1 MKKLIIAL
9 AMLLCYVSA
18 QSQVVPIVSLKQ
30 NNSQGVPLDTGQ
42 YKTVTGIITAANEF
56 GGPSYMQDN
65 TGGIAVFYQEMSA
78 AVKIGDSV
86 IVTAKLTQFN
96 GLTELTFT
104 TTGCSFTKIDSNK
117 TVTPLVINFQQF
129 TTQDY
134 TSIEPY
140 EGLLLR
146 FNNVTTTATGTFAAN
161 TNYPITD
168 VTGTY
173 ASTFRIDNNT
183 NLVGTA
189 IPTGTFSVIC
199 VGSQFKSGAPYQG
212 GYQVLPRFTND
223 LILGAGPNILNPP
236 VESSLLPNSVTIT
249 WTTQNASDSKIY
261 YMRSDSNYQPV
272 VFKDSVYDAAP
283 TNNHVLTINNLRP
296 GRIYYMKA
304 SSTNGSGTSLSSG
317 NYFSTSSDPT
327 STGKWEVYFN
337 KSVDTSFAL
346 PNNKARGSTDLK
358 TRLIQRIDSAKY
370 SIDFAIYSF
379 NDITQIRDALIQAVA
394 RGVKLRIVYDS
405 RTNQSLMQD
414 LINAGILV
422 QKRNQ
427 STGDLMHNKFM
438 IFDSRDTTSY
448 KDDWLWGGSANITNE
463 QFNTDQQNVVFIQDQ
478 ALCATYTREFEEMW
492 GSHNNINNPSL
503 AKFGPYKTDNTPH
516 LFNVNGRRIDV
527 YFSPSDNPSTQIENM
542 IANYTNKSISFVIY
556 AFTRF
561 NISNKMKTQFSPPT
575 KMVRGV
581 FDVSQAT
588 AGTVYEEMKGIGG
601 TTPWNP
607 PAPVYLENQTGLLHS
622 KYMLIDAD
630 LMTSDPIVETGSFN
644 YSNSAT
650 FGNDENFLIIHDSL
664 MANQYYQ
671 EFAKRY
677 IESGGTIG
685 ISHIEN
691 SVTENY
697 YMKQNYP
704 NPFNPTT
711 TIEFGI
717 PKSDFVSLKIYD
729 MLGREVTTLVSQHLQ
744 QGVYKYTFETTGLS
758 SGMYFYSINSG
769 TYKQT
774 KQMVLVK

>member
-1 MKKLIIAL
+1 MKKLL
-9 AMLLCYVSA
+9 FLLSVLMCYISVQA
-18 QSQVVPIVSLKQ
+18 QVVPIVTLRQ

-42 YKTVTGIITAANEF
+42 YKTVTGIVTVANEF
-56 GGPSYMQDN
+56 GGPSYIQDN
-65 TGGIAVFYQEMSA
+65 TAGIAVFYNDFSA
-78 AVKIGDSV
+78 AIKIGDSV

-96 GLTELTFT
+96 GLTELTYT
-104 TTGCSFTKIDSNK
+104 ATGCSYTRVDSNK
-117 TVTPLVINFQQF
+117 TVSPLVINLQQF
-129 TTQDY
+129 TSQDF
-134 TSIEPY
+134 TGVEPY
-140 EGLLLR
+140 EGLYLR
-146 FNNVTTTATGTFAAN
+146 INNVTTTSTGVFAAN

-183 NLVGTA
+183 NLVGTS

-199 VGSQFKSGAPYQG
+199 VGSQFKSGAPYSG
-212 GYQVLPRFTND
+212 GYQILPRFTND
-223 LILGAGPNILNPP
+223 LILGAGPNILAPP
-236 VESSLLPNSVTIT
+236 TESNITPNSVTIS
-249 WTTQNASDSKIY
+249 WTTQNASDTKVY

-272 VFKDSVYDAAP
+272 VFSDSVFNAAQ
-283 TNNHVLTINNLRP
+283 TTSHVISIPNLKP
-296 GRIYYMKA
+296 GTIYYMKA

-317 NYFSTSSDPT
+317 NYFSTGSHPT

-337 KSVDTSFAL
+337 KSVDTSYAA
-346 PNNKARGSTDLK
+346 PNNKANGNVDLK
-358 TRLIQRIDSAKY
+358 NRLIQRIDSAKY

-379 NDITQIRDALIQAVA
+379 NDITAIKNALIQAAV
-394 RGVKLRIVYDS
+394 RGVKIRIVYDS
-405 RTNQSLMQD
+405 RTNQTLMQD
-414 LINAGILV
+414 LITAGFLV

-438 IFDSRDTTSY
+438 IFDARDTTSY
-448 KDDWLWGGSANITNE
+448 ADDWLWGGSANITNE
-463 QFNTDQQNVVFIQDQ
+463 QFYTDQQNVVLLQDQ
-478 ALCATYTREFEEMW
+478 AICNTYTREFEEMW
-492 GSHNNINNPSL
+492 GSHTNINDPAR
-503 AKFGPYKTDNTPH
+503 AKFGPNKTDNTPH
-516 LFNVNGRRIDV
+516 LFFVNGKRIEV
-527 YFSPSDNPSTQIENM
+527 YFSPSDNVSTQIENT
-542 IANYTNKSISFVIY
+542 IANYTNKSINFVIY

-561 NISNKMKTQFSPPT
+561 NISNKMKTQYTPPT

-607 PAPVYLENQTGLLHS
+607 AAPVYLENQTGLLHS

-630 LMTSDPIVETGSFN
+630 LLSSDPIVETGSFN

-650 FGNDENFLIIHDSL
+650 FGNDENCMIIHDSL

-671 EFAKRY
+671 EFVKRY
-677 IESGGTIG
+677 TESGGTIG

-691 SVTENY
+691 TVADNY
-697 YMKQNYP
+697 FMKQNYP

-717 PKSDFVSLKIYD
+717 PKQEFVSLKIFD
-729 MLGREVTTLVSQHLQ
+729 VLGREVSTLVSQNLA

-758 SGMYFYSINSG
+758 SGMYFYVLNSG
-769 TYKQT
+769 SFTQT
-774 KQMVLVK
+774 KQMVLIK